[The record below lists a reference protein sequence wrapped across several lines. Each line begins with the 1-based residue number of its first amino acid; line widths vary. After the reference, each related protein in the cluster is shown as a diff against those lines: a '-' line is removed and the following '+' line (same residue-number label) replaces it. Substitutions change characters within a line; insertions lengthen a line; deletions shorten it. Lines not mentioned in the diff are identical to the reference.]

1 MVQTLFVVNAHL
13 MAKPGCE
20 ERLKASLEQLVRNCQ
35 YHKGLLVY
43 RLHQDLE
50 DPTHFVFYEQFASRE
65 DYLSHS
71 KSEELA
77 SFRQEVQDLL
87 EGDNKVYR
95 LKTLAEH
102 K

>member
-1 MVQTLFVVNAHL
+1 MVPSHFVVNAHL
-13 MAKPGCE
+13 MAKPGCAE
-20 ERLKASLEQLVRNCQ
+20 QLKACLELLVKNCQ
-35 YHKGLLVY
+35 HHQGLLVY

-50 DPTHFVFYEQFASRE
+50 DPCHFVFYEQFANRE

-77 SFRQEVQDLL
+77 GFRQEVRDLL
-87 EGDNKVYR
+87 KGDNKVYR